1 MIKIFSIF
9 MMLALSSIAYS
20 NPVLERQEYM
30 RDFSKLMKVAKN
42 LVKDRSK
49 SEDLANAFEEIEN
62 IMIIYPT
69 LFPDDSFGGKSKAS
83 TDIIDNRDL
92 FNQIAKETEDNAAFA
107 KLAAMKGDFDEVQQ
121 YHKKLYGSCKSCHSR
136 FKD

>member
-9 MMLALSSIAYS
+9 MMLAFSSIAYS

-49 SEDLANAFEEIEN
+49 SDDLASAFEEIEN